1 MEQSCEFYQRKRAF
15 LRSRTKFIVF
25 FSFFSFYFDKNII
38 PVRMITTKA
47 DKLIR
52 SLIDAGL
59 SLTEFTLLATRAMR
73 IQRDFTA
80 DDAGRRRRDRA
91 RQQEHIREQHHFQEQ
106 LKKEEERKMKGMEKL
121 RDLGYVTGDE
131 RHPLVNDSSARVG
144 NDRDDEHVL
153 NSTRKTDMRTVYSKE
168 MNDLKQKQRD
178 CCLTFNIDY
187 DLRLNQQAL
196 ERACR
201 TAKRNVYEVCE

>member
-1 MEQSCEFYQRKRAF
+1 
-15 LRSRTKFIVF
+15 
-25 FSFFSFYFDKNII
+25 
-38 PVRMITTKA
+38 MITTKA

-59 SLTEFTLLATRAMR
+59 SLTDFTLLATRVMR
-73 IQRDFTA
+73 IQRDFKA
-80 DDAGRRRRDRA
+80 DDAGRRQRDRA
-91 RQQEHIREQHHFQEQ
+91 RQQDQIREQNNFEEQ

-121 RDLGYVTGDE
+121 RDLGYVTGDDT
-131 RHPLVNDSSARVG
+131 HPLFNDSSNRVG
-144 NDRDDEHVL
+144 NTRDDEHLL
-153 NSTRKTDMRTVYSKE
+153 NSTRKTDKRAAYSKE

-196 ERACR
+196 EKACR
-201 TAKRNVYEVCE
+201 VAKRNVYEVCE